1 RDRADPRGRAR
12 PTRDLRHGGHGR
24 HQPRAHGARPVPVR
38 PPHAVPARPTHDDAA
53 ERHARPRARHPGARR
68 LAAAAR
74 PAGGALARRAVHR
87 RRARDDGRRRHR
99 PSRRGGPPA
108 RHGGAGRGGGG
119 RRPRTGC
126 AHDRGAGPGGRAA
139 PARRR
144 PRRRHG
150 DRGAGLGRRVTTR
163 DGRGESL
170 HGLLGRGLAVVA
182 VVLALGLGTTAVAA
196 VQTDR
201 HLDHVTDLF
210 FRTVTEGDLG
220 YLALVEAEIRV
231 RAYAATGDPLTL
243 SAFETY
249 IAGDVFTLEVGHRD
263 LGGELA
269 EHLGDDHPTVAAR
282 RRSEARL

>member
-1 RDRADPRGRAR
+1 
-12 PTRDLRHGGHGR
+12 
-24 HQPRAHGARPVPVR
+24 
-38 PPHAVPARPTHDDAA
+38 
-53 ERHARPRARHPGARR
+53 
-68 LAAAAR
+68 
-74 PAGGALARRAVHR
+74 
-87 RRARDDGRRRHR
+87 
-99 PSRRGGPPA
+99 
-108 RHGGAGRGGGG
+108 
-119 RRPRTGC
+119 
-126 AHDRGAGPGGRAA
+126 
-139 PARRR
+139 
-144 PRRRHG
+144 
-150 DRGAGLGRRVTTR
+150 VTTR

-220 YLALVEAEIRV
+220 YLALVEAEISV

-282 RRSEARL
+282 RSAEDALETWYVDHAVPIVEAVRAGGPDAVPSGALDAASAAFEQVRAETERYLELVRDERHRARDSLERW